1 MRSCFFFFLFLL
13 SIGCVQGIVSRSN
26 DVSSY
31 AARASWQW
39 ESTDHF
45 LVRGRARL
53 EGRNQVFS
61 GPLLVWASRSVPA
74 VRADFCGPDGS
85 PLISLLVDSS
95 GCLIYY
101 PEDASAFFFAGGM
114 PAGSG
119 LLDAY
124 ALISL
129 IRTGFPAVPV
139 QWEMVASSDTSSLE
153 VNQWYFLSRAGSDTA
168 VVSLKHSDIFPLFDA
183 GDFSLEVTASSWHDE
198 FNAWPMEWRLRSS
211 SVNAVA
217 RIRSYDVQRE
227 PQSSVW
233 NMVVPVPVD
242 TVRTDGGFWQSCFA
256 LPIR

>member
-1 MRSCFFFFLFLL
+1 MRSGFAFFLFLL
-13 SIGCVQGIVSRSN
+13 STACVHGIVSRSD

-31 AARASWQW
+31 AARAAWQW
-39 ESTDHF
+39 ENTDHF
-45 LVRGRARL
+45 LLRGRARL

-61 GPLLVWASRSVPA
+61 GPLLIWASRSIPA

-85 PLISLLVDSS
+85 PLMSLLLDSS
-95 GCLIYY
+95 GCLLYY
-101 PEDASAFFFAGGM
+101 PEEATALFFTGGM

-119 LLDAY
+119 LLDVY
-124 ALISL
+124 AVISL
-129 IRTGFPAVPV
+129 MRTGFPAVPV
-139 QWEMVASSDTSSLE
+139 QWEMFASSDTISQE
-153 VNQWYFLSRAGSDTA
+153 ENRWYFLSPAGSDTA
-168 VVSLKHSDIFPLFDA
+168 FVSLEHSEIFPLFDA

-211 SVNAVA
+211 SVNAVV

-242 TVRTDGGFWQSCFA
+242 TVRTDYGFWESSFA